1 MAVIDLNTF
10 NTLRES
16 TGGDF
21 IVELIDTLVEDL
33 PSQVAQL
40 KDALAAQDA
49 DSFRRAA
56 HTLKSNAAT
65 FGAHR
70 LTDLARELETM
81 GRENNLDAGN
91 RLQILEEAVTEVIQH
106 LKELK

>member
-81 GRENNLDAGN
+81 GRENNLDTGN
-91 RLQILEEAVTEVIQH
+91 RLQVLEEAVTEVIQH

>member
-91 RLQILEEAVTEVIQH
+91 RLQVLEEAVTEVIQH

>member
-1 MAVIDLNTF
+1 MTVIDLNTF

-21 IVELIDTLVEDL
+21 IMELIDTLIEDL

-65 FGAHR
+65 FGAYR

-81 GRENNLDAGN
+81 GRENNLDTGN
-91 RLQILEEAVTEVIQH
+91 RLQVLEEAVTDVIQH

>member
-56 HTLKSNAAT
+56 HTIKSNAAT

-91 RLQILEEAVTEVIQH
+91 RLQVLEEAVTEVIQH

>member
-21 IVELIDTLVEDL
+21 IVELIDTFLEDL

-81 GRENNLDAGN
+81 GRENNLDTGN
-91 RLQILEEAVTEVIQH
+91 RLQVLEEAVTEVIQH

>member
-21 IVELIDTLVEDL
+21 IVELIDTLIEDL

-65 FGAHR
+65 FGAYR
-70 LTDLARELETM
+70 LTDLVRELETM
-81 GRENNLDAGN
+81 GRENNLDTGN
-91 RLQILEEAVTEVIQH
+91 RLQVLEEAVTEVIQH